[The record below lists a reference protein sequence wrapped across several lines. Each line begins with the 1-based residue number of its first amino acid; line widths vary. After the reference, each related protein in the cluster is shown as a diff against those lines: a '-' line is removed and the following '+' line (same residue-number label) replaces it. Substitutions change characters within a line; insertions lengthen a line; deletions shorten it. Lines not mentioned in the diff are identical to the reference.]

1 MVYLGRQGSP
11 LDRGITLRDLVD
23 SGLVEIP
30 DGYTLA
36 PGSNP
41 PITIAPGIGGTAP
54 APDLTPPPAPTG
66 FTATGAISHVVVQ
79 CDTPTY
85 TVGGGHLRARLY
97 GTTYTTGPLPT
108 ISSAVELGQFEGPLF
123 AHPSNP
129 STTWRLWLRWES
141 QAGVLSDP
149 AGGTNGLSATTGQDV
164 SLLLTALT
172 GQITQSQLFSTLGSR
187 IDLIDAAS
195 GVTGSVNARIKVV
208 QDQVNSLS
216 AVNEYAAGT
225 TYTAGQLVKY
235 LGKLYVAKST
245 TTGNLPTNTT
255 FWDLVGDY
263 DSLANVVSAHT
274 ATLNNHESRITS
286 TESGLTAE
294 ITSRQ
299 ALATQLRGSYAGTDL
314 ASVSSGLIFDERQA
328 RSSADSSQVSRI
340 SALEASVDT
349 PTTGLKARVSTVE
362 AATTNATSGNSALA
376 TRLTTVEV
384 TTGNLDA
391 AVQAETTARIN
402 TDNSIL
408 AKNTV
413 KIDIGGH
420 VSGYGLIST
429 ANNAT
434 PTSAFGVRADQ
445 FFIAP
450 PSIAQ
455 ATAPSSPY
463 RGMVWVDTSVSPNVT
478 KYWSGAT
485 WTTTPQSL
493 PFVVLAS
500 PGTINGVPVPAGT
513 YIDTAYI
520 ADATVTSAKIADA
533 AIDNAKIANL
543 NVSKLTGGT
552 LQVGSFLQSTNYT
565 SGASG
570 SGWTINADGTAE
582 LQAAYI
588 RGLLTASQIDTRG
601 LTIRD
606 TAGNI
611 ILAAGASLA
620 SSSLNIPGTVNNVP
634 VNWLN
639 TNISMVVNAN
649 GTVTATGGPTVS
661 GSVTIAGLDSTVVR
675 AANPIN
681 TGNVSAYIA
690 AGAIGNAYIGN
701 FIQSTNFDGTIDAS
715 GNITSNGTAGWAVG
729 KAGKMVLDELVIRQ
743 AKGAA
748 AVAMRNPLAT
758 TGVSTFDSNEPFV
771 VLTTKGYSVSCGVNG
786 YVTLYLNTN
795 FGRVVDLYV
804 AVQAVNGAT
813 VLQGAQMLDTRYV
826 LGGKLWTA
834 TGSYSYDL
842 PFSLTWLF
850 GGSYTTTTATRPP
863 GVSGTPGSPSVSA
876 NTLGAGT
883 WTFRAFVSS
892 SAFMPGTNTQTA
904 SIDYVRINLN
914 GWALEHQG
922 VVPAVSTGNPY
933 A

>member
-11 LDRGITLRDLVD
+11 LDRGVTLRDLVD

-41 PITIAPGIGGTAP
+41 PITIAPGIGGTTP

-129 STTWRLWLRWES
+129 SVTWRLWLRWES
-141 QAGVLSDP
+141 RAGVLSDP
-149 AGGTNGLSATTGQDV
+149 AGGTNGLAATTGQDV

-187 IDLIDAAS
+187 IDLIDAAA

-362 AATTNATSGNSALA
+362 AATTDATSGNSALA

-391 AVQAETTARIN
+391 AVQAETTARIS

-413 KIDIGGH
+413 KIDVGGH

-450 PSIAQ
+450 PSLVQ
-455 ATAPSSPY
+455 ASAPSSPY
-463 RGMVWVDTSVSPNVT
+463 FGMVWVDSSVVPNVT
-478 KYWSGAT
+478 RYWNGVA
-485 WTTTPQSL
+485 WTTAPTAL
-493 PFVVLAS
+493 PFIVQTS
-500 PGTINGVPVPAGT
+500 PTTINGVAVPAGV

-520 ADATVTSAKIADA
+520 RNGTITTALIGDA
-533 AIDNAKIANL
+533 AITNAKVVDL
-543 NVSKLTGGT
+543 SVSKLTGASM
-552 LQVGSFLQSTNYT
+552 QVGAFIQSTNYT
-565 SGASG
+565 SGAG
-570 SGWTINADGTAE
+570 GAGWRINADGTAE

-588 RGLLTASQIDTRG
+588 RGQLTASQIDTRG

-649 GTVTATGGPTVS
+649 GTVTAAGGPTVS
-661 GSVTIAGLDSTVVR
+661 GGVTIAGLDSTVVR

-681 TGNVSAYIA
+681 AGNISTYIA

-701 FIQSTNFDGTIDAS
+701 IIESLNYVPGSTGWRINKDGTAEF
-715 GNITSNGTAGWAVG
+715 GNVTARGNFSVNGRTW
-729 KAGKMVLDELVIRQ
+729 
-743 AKGAA
+743 
-748 AVAMRNPLAT
+748 T
-758 TGVSTFDSNEPFV
+758 TGMGVFAGMDGGFARLFIGDNNQYMRYDQQTGKLELKLDQFTASVSAITLHNVSTLYTD
-771 VLTTKGYSVSCGVNG
+771 LTLGIRTVSV
-786 YVTLYLNTN
+786 T
-795 FGRVVDLYV
+795 
-804 AVQAVNGAT
+804 
-813 VLQGAQMLDTRYV
+813 
-826 LGGKLWTA
+826 GGQTP
-834 TGSYSYDL
+834 YSYDWSVESVDTL
-842 PFSLTWLF
+842 AAQVFISAGQGTGTVTVTGVMESTS
-850 GGSYTTTTATRPP
+850 GGGIWTLRCRVTDANGRSATA
-863 GVSGTPGSPSVSA
+863 SA
-876 NTLGAGT
+876 NVS
-883 WTFRAFVSS
+883 FR
-892 SAFMPGTNTQTA
+892 G
-904 SIDYVRINLN
+904 
-914 GWALEHQG
+914 
-922 VVPAVSTGNPY
+922 STYNP
-933 A
+933 